1 MKTFKQFIEHFGPG
15 AHGGGTVRTP
25 NSGNQNANNDPARM
39 LSTMFG
45 TGGKDFMK
53 QMRNVPNSSVGKDL
67 KDNAP
72 NMIKS
77 LSGLAKQFTLSPQQ
91 QQNMGT
97 NITKT
102 VGDKLGLPNQA
113 NDMSNRFSTMIN
125 TMNKKGPG
133 ILKTLGKE
141 TQPGGKIDTGAATM
155 LKMMQNFTK

>member
-133 ILKTLGKE
+133 ILNTLGKE

>member
-25 NSGNQNANNDPARM
+25 NSGNQNANNDPAKM

-45 TGGKDFMK
+45 AGGGDFTK
-53 QMRNVPNSSVGKDL
+53 QMRNVPNSSVGRNL

-72 NMIKS
+72 DMIKS

-102 VGDKLGLPNQA
+102 VGDKLGLSNQA
-113 NDMSNRFSTMIN
+113 NDMSNKFSTMIN
-125 TMNKKGPG
+125 TMNKKGPNM
-133 ILKTLGKE
+133 LKTLSKE
-141 TQPGGKIDTGAATM
+141 TQSGGKFDKGAATM
-155 LKMMQNFTK
+155 LNMMKNFTN

>member
-45 TGGKDFMK
+45 TDGKDFMK
-53 QMRNVPNSSVGKDL
+53 QMRNVPNSSAGRNL
-67 KDNAP
+67 KNSAP
-72 NMIKS
+72 DMIKN

-102 VGDKLGLPNQA
+102 VSDKLGLSNRA

-125 TMNKKGPG
+125 TMNKKGPNM
-133 ILKTLGKE
+133 LKTLDKE
-141 TQPGGKIDTGAATM
+141 TQPGGKIDKGATTM
-155 LKMMQNFTK
+155 LNMMKNFTN

>member
-133 ILKTLGKE
+133 ILKTLDKE